1 MPTTTIMSR
10 NVCVIFQNVLEIVGL
25 GFLRVRIAKVR
36 IRAMGC
42 AMIKRIRAKIHPA
55 QSAARCK
62 KCSRPFVIKAGPQQ
76 SAQFP
81 R

>member
-25 GFLRVRIAKVR
+25 GFLRERIAKVC

-42 AMIKRIRAKIHPA
+42 AMIKRICGKIHSA
-55 QSAARCK
+55 QSAARRK
-62 KCSRPFVIKAGPQQ
+62 KCSRPFVIQPG
-76 SAQFP
+76 F
-81 R
+81 